1 MEKDIL
7 SIFCPSC
14 GAPAEFDIV
23 NQIYRCRYCKGTVGI
38 EEAKQEKV
46 QYQQKIRKRV
56 RTEVGNYPLMSTSCS
71 GCGANL
77 VIEENEAISTCD
89 FCGRKLVRKKYTHA
103 DDVPEAIIP
112 FVITKEE
119 AKTKIEEWCAQNK
132 NRREAKRLI
141 KKTYDLKGYYLP
153 YQMARGPVYC
163 KVNKK
168 KDTTVFSANGYIYD
182 EFINCS
188 KQLDNLVLDAM
199 EPYDLS
205 GLKEFEYAYVAGQRV
220 KISDIPREVAKE
232 RLIEEVDSN
241 YRVFLEKIWGTKA
254 IDVTTT
260 VKTVFEAP
268 VLLPV
273 YYIKDGEVSAAVNG
287 QTGKV
292 SVKAEKLGV
301 SISLPWWL
309 EAILTFIISCSL
321 IFGIGWMASGKLME
335 TVAVTCILAIFYLFI
350 FCFMF
355 EPGLD
360 NKGSIIRYRNIFT
373 SGEKTFRREKG
384 TLVLNDTILKRKIAE
399 PVFKKKLKE
408 EEIPVTYIFRSK
420 KRIFSMIMLAMA
432 GVFLPVI
439 LALFVNGFNF
449 AQIDLRGSAVWF
461 CITLPTAPILLVQL
475 GLKELYTNPWVY
487 RINED
492 GSRIRYHET
501 ELTPWQMIKKGL
513 GVVGILC
520 LHPLGWM
527 ILACMGVMV
536 YLTAFGW

>member
-1 MEKDIL
+1 
-7 SIFCPSC
+7 
-14 GAPAEFDIV
+14 
-23 NQIYRCRYCKGTVGI
+23 
-38 EEAKQEKV
+38 
-46 QYQQKIRKRV
+46 
-56 RTEVGNYPLMSTSCS
+56 
-71 GCGANL
+71 
-77 VIEENEAISTCD
+77 
-89 FCGRKLVRKKYTHA
+89 
-103 DDVPEAIIP
+103 
-112 FVITKEE
+112 
-119 AKTKIEEWCAQNK
+119 
-132 NRREAKRLI
+132 
-141 KKTYDLKGYYLP
+141 
-153 YQMARGPVYC
+153 
-163 KVNKK
+163 
-168 KDTTVFSANGYIYD
+168 
-182 EFINCS
+182 
-188 KQLDNLVLDAM
+188 
-199 EPYDLS
+199 
-205 GLKEFEYAYVAGQRV
+205 
-220 KISDIPREVAKE
+220 
-232 RLIEEVDSN
+232 
-241 YRVFLEKIWGTKA
+241 
-254 IDVTTT
+254 
-260 VKTVFEAP
+260 
-268 VLLPV
+268 
-273 YYIKDGEVSAAVNG
+273 
-287 QTGKV
+287 
-292 SVKAEKLGV
+292 
-301 SISLPWWL
+301 
-309 EAILTFIISCSL
+309 
-321 IFGIGWMASGKLME
+321 MASGKLME